1 MIKSLIKGLEVDR
14 SKELRERASVGKPEV
29 RVGESFGGV
38 EIACD
43 KSLKQIKQSR
53 IIKVLLE

>member
-29 RVGESFGGV
+29 RVGKSFGGV

-43 KSLKQIKQSR
+43 KSLKQIK
-53 IIKVLLE
+53 

>member
-1 MIKSLIKGLEVDR
+1 MIKSLIKWLEVDR

-43 KSLKQIKQSR
+43 KSLKQIK
-53 IIKVLLE
+53 